1 MFRNLMI
8 FIMGFLTIAL
18 TGCDL
23 KTPEIRGV
31 VLDAGTKQLV
41 EGAWV
46 TATLEVYSKTVG
58 GEVHHSLLPGK
69 SCTDK
74 EGKFLSPSKEF
85 KSEGG
90 AWPEE
95 NKTPFLVK
103 RVEFFRNDFFL
114 KSLNSKH
121 LKIFMLSL
129 RNYHGFRQSNYP
141 WDAYLQP

>member
-1 MFRNLMI
+1 MFRKLMI
-8 FIMGFLTIAL
+8 FIVGILMISL

-31 VLDAGTKQLV
+31 VLDAETKQPL

-74 EGKFLSPSKEF
+74 EGKFLSASKEF

-95 NKTPFLVK
+95 NKTPFLVR
-103 RVEFFRNDFFL
+103 RVEFFRNDYFL
-114 KSLNSKH
+114 KCC
-121 LKIFMLSL
+121 F
-129 RNYHGFRQSNYP
+129 SNLGRPYYISIHNL
-141 WDAYLQP
+141 DLHHAGV